1 MGVALRELGGKLE
14 GEEGLK
20 TLRESVDLHREVVS
34 YQPDDDA
41 SRYRLA
47 LALGTLAFK
56 LILDRQFAEAQTKC
70 EEAQR
75 LANELGDGIEK
86 TDRENLILIQQNLA
100 HALLFQGHYDQ
111 AIAIYSQNWDKPLN
125 EKTFG
130 EITLED
136 FAAFEKAGLNQ
147 PDLSRMKQA
156 LGDLGSQVPSP

>member
-1 MGVALRELGGKLE
+1 LGVALRELGGKLE

-56 LILDRQFAEAQTKC
+56 LILDRQFAEAQTRC

-75 LANELGDGIEK
+75 LANAIGDGIQK
-86 TDRENLILIQQNLA
+86 ADRDNLIFIQRNLA
-100 HALLFQGHYDQ
+100 HALLFQDQYD
-111 AIAIYSQNWDKPLN
+111 AAFAIYRRNWDKPLN
-125 EKTFG
+125 ERPLAKPRWR
-130 EITLED
+130 ISSHL
-136 FAAFEKAGLNQ
+136 A
-147 PDLSRMKQA
+147 KQDCPIPIC
-156 LGDLGSQVPSP
+156 LG

>member
-1 MGVALRELGGKLE
+1 MALRELGGKLE

-56 LILDRQFAEAQTKC
+56 LILDRQFAEAQTRC

-75 LANELGDGIEK
+75 LANAIGDGIQK
-86 TDRENLILIQQNLA
+86 ADRDNLIFIQRNLA
-100 HALLFQGHYDQ
+100 HALLFQDQYD
-111 AIAIYSQNWDKPLN
+111 AAFAIYRRNWDKPLN
-125 EKTFG
+125 ERPLAKPRWR
-130 EITLED
+130 ISSHL
-136 FAAFEKAGLNQ
+136 A
-147 PDLSRMKQA
+147 KQDCPIPIC
-156 LGDLGSQVPSP
+156 LG